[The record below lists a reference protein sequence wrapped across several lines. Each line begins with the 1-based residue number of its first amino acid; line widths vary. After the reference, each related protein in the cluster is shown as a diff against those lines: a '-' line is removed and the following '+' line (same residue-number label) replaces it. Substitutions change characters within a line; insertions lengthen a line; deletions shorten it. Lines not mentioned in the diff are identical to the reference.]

1 MVEPVPFS
9 NNQLDRM
16 IEKNKKIVAKKL
28 ARKPNS
34 NNEKHDGELNRQA
47 HRETVLP
54 QNTSVGKNTK
64 KLDVSC

>member
-9 NNQLDRM
+9 KHQLDRL

-28 ARKPNS
+28 ARKP